1 MNIYKPEIAELL
13 LQVEKTYQ
21 KPLQTS
27 TDFDEFSLHLKQQV
41 DDLVSTSTLKRLW
54 GYVGDSHL
62 PRMRTLDVWHAMW
75 GIPISSSFAHG

>member
-41 DDLVSTSTLKRLW
+41 DDLGIKGHFLKLII
-54 GYVGDSHL
+54 L
-62 PRMRTLDVWHAMW
+62 
-75 GIPISSSFAHG
+75 I